1 MNNAKMWL
9 VVKPTVGVPLFLT
22 AVAVG
27 SFAVHVSVLRNTTW
41 LPQFLSG
48 GAAMEQAS
56 IHTPGIVP
64 TGGNATVVFDGVQQ
78 VGTGQQG
85 VVCCPM
91 AARLVSYSMSPKPS
105 MAPKLPCLNRVG
117 HVRLCLSVKQGMKAK
132 AGACGSRLWKL

>member
-48 GAAMEQAS
+48 GAAMQQAS
-56 IHTPGIVP
+56 VQTPGIVP

-85 VVCCPM
+85 VVVLPDGRT
-91 AARLVSYSMSPKPS
+91 ARVVFDEPK
-105 MAPKLPCLNRVG
+105 AINGTKTALL
-117 HVRLCLSVKQGMKAK
+117 K
-132 AGACGSRLWKL
+132 